1 MEIVCKPFSLTFFR
15 CLVLQR
21 RGLMNPKVLSAS
33 LGLPCAEQ
41 GGVWKYS
48 SQHSTWSYFAP
59 PFLDHFEV
67 LQPVSGSC
75 GCEQR
80 RWACSSCWLG
90 GLCLKQQLFPPV
102 AAGLGDA
109 VVL

>member
-1 MEIVCKPFSLTFFR
+1 
-15 CLVLQR
+15 
-21 RGLMNPKVLSAS
+21 MNPKVLSAS

-48 SQHSTWSYFAP
+48 SEHSTWSYFAP